1 MGKDDG
7 GEAGSEVVILPD
19 GFGSS
24 FSTQSIRAKFI
35 RKVYATLFSQL
46 LITLGFILVVVFTP
60 SIRNFY
66 CDQFAEPKLD
76 DPFPEKC
83 VRPSQNGFVMYI
95 VSYII
100 FFVTYIAI
108 ACCTSVRRKSP
119 GNIIALGIF
128 TLALSVMVSSISVY
142 HNAEWVLMAIGITA
156 ALCLG
161 LTLFSFQ
168 TKIDF
173 TGIGIYLFAASWIL
187 FLFGIL
193 AIVFFARNYPW
204 IHTVYSALIA
214 ILFSFFLIYDT
225 QQIIGGKKYEMSPEE
240 HIYASITLY
249 IDVVY
254 IFMAILNLG
263 RGR

>member
-1 MGKDDG
+1 M
-7 GEAGSEVVILPD
+7 
-19 GFGSS
+19 
-24 FSTQSIRAKFI
+24 
-35 RKVYATLFSQL
+35 
-46 LITLGFILVVVFTP
+46 VVVFTP

-128 TLALSVMVSSISVY
+128 TLALSIMVSSISVY

-173 TGIGIYLFAASWIL
+173 TGKILIMYLWLCHSRLMMIIMLNKYSDDKIL
-187 FLFGIL
+187 YFI
-193 AIVFFARNYPW
+193 
-204 IHTVYSALIA
+204 
-214 ILFSFFLIYDT
+214 
-225 QQIIGGKKYEMSPEE
+225 
-240 HIYASITLY
+240 
-249 IDVVY
+249 
-254 IFMAILNLG
+254 
-263 RGR
+263 

>member
-1 MGKDDG
+1 MPLKLLD
-7 GEAGSEVVILPD
+7 I
-19 GFGSS
+19 FKC
-24 FSTQSIRAKFI
+24 FTFQFI

-173 TGIGIYLFAASWIL
+173 TGKTLIMHLTYVIGL
-187 FLFGIL
+187 
-193 AIVFFARNYPW
+193 
-204 IHTVYSALIA
+204 
-214 ILFSFFLIYDT
+214 
-225 QQIIGGKKYEMSPEE
+225 
-240 HIYASITLY
+240 
-249 IDVVY
+249 
-254 IFMAILNLG
+254 
-263 RGR
+263 